1 MIENCKKEIITLHRF
16 FEEWFKGNLPDDEK
30 TFSRITGVLDDEFL
44 IVSPDGNI
52 TDKPGLTA
60 GLKMAHSRWDTGTI
74 QIKNINGR
82 YISGDICL
90 LMYEEWQ
97 TTPEETTTRLSSAL
111 FQKEENA
118 FNGVKWIH
126 LHETWI

>member
-30 TFSRITGVLDDEFL
+30 TFSRITGVLDDAFL
-44 IVSPDGNI
+44 IISPDGNI

-60 GLKMAHSRWDTGTI
+60 GLKMAYNRWQTGTI
-74 QIKNINGR
+74 KIKNINGR
-82 YISGDICL
+82 NISADISI

-97 TTPEETTTRLSSAL
+97 TTPKGTTTRLSSAL
-111 FQKEENA
+111 FQKEENTQ
-118 FNGVKWIH
+118 NGVKWIH

>member
-30 TFSRITGVLDDEFL
+30 TFSRITGVLDNDFL

-52 TDKPGLTA
+52 TDKSGLTA